1 MWRNY
6 VTEQQFSSRSADD
19 ELAIVR
25 ESRRR
30 PPPPKKR
37 SDSTAVQ
44 PPLPPNSSVDRRR
57 SSTSIVAKRR
67 ASTRIATPSQ
77 KASDFTLRVHSPPH
91 SNGTTS
97 RRKSCASD
105 DDAPKP
111 VLDRVEVEDTRRS
124 RSLQSSRNPSPFE
137 MTSAGMFDKQNH
149 SERPAPEMPTTD
161 DIEYPRAAAWSS
173 STVEEI
179 LRDPLGRQ
187 VFRCFL
193 FESLAEENLLFVDS
207 VDALNKEKN
216 PAKIREGIKELLDTY
231 GQYINLSSGA
241 MARLR
246 EAAQAENPDHKA
258 LDVAHKEIS
267 KLLENDQ
274 FPRFRRSGIY
284 IEYLEKLLPRA
295 YAERWATSFEA
306 MLGNQVYLPFGVRQ
320 QIEKRVRDKDV
331 DETLFDDAVKHVE
344 QILKND
350 PYVRFLQSN
359 AYTQLLA
366 KLTLNSLGCMKPICG
381 GNLQSSVRGCQ
392 SDGTDCGHFNGKR
405 NDNRILKAV
414 DLLCESEE
422 AIFAPFD
429 GELSFHQPFGGETD
443 FQCADQGAGNLDCAL
458 DPSKRSSRNY
468 VRIELF
474 RNAKEVDITQHLVDC
489 MCTGQICET
498 NYNNRLVG
506 EPFRVISGYNGIRGW
521 EIACELREEDEDE
534 SADRSYED
542 DPLAPTIY
550 SPIEGEILGRVRL
563 NHAGNI
569 YAGCENDAVFITG
582 IGTWLDYEVRLYN
595 VRYREELGFGRKHV
609 VQGQPIARR
618 LTCNGVPDS
627 VFMEVRF
634 QGVVVDITEA
644 ITATSCRH
652 RSFNGIFRK

>member
-1 MWRNY
+1 M
-6 VTEQQFSSRSADD
+6 
-19 ELAIVR
+19 
-25 ESRRR
+25 
-30 PPPPKKR
+30 
-37 SDSTAVQ
+37 
-44 PPLPPNSSVDRRR
+44 
-57 SSTSIVAKRR
+57 
-67 ASTRIATPSQ
+67 
-77 KASDFTLRVHSPPH
+77 
-91 SNGTTS
+91 
-97 RRKSCASD
+97 
-105 DDAPKP
+105 
-111 VLDRVEVEDTRRS
+111 
-124 RSLQSSRNPSPFE
+124 
-137 MTSAGMFDKQNH
+137 
-149 SERPAPEMPTTD
+149 
-161 DIEYPRAAAWSS
+161 
-173 STVEEI
+173 
-179 LRDPLGRQ
+179 
-187 VFRCFL
+187 
-193 FESLAEENLLFVDS
+193 
-207 VDALNKEKN
+207 
-216 PAKIREGIKELLDTY
+216 
-231 GQYINLSSGA
+231 
-241 MARLR
+241 
-246 EAAQAENPDHKA
+246 
-258 LDVAHKEIS
+258 S
-267 KLLENDQ
+267 K
-274 FPRFRRSGIY
+274 
-284 IEYLEKLLPRA
+284 
-295 YAERWATSFEA
+295 
-306 MLGNQVYLPFGVRQ
+306 VC
-320 QIEKRVRDKDV
+320 
-331 DETLFDDAVKHVE
+331 
-344 QILKND
+344 
-350 PYVRFLQSN
+350 
-359 AYTQLLA
+359 LLA
-366 KLTLNSLGCMKPICG
+366 FILLYSIGYVSSLGCMKPICG

-429 GELSFHQPFGGETD
+429 GELSFHQPFGVLNRSFGKSRRFSVRIDGTGQWRGYYVLISTVVPFRYGGSVLAGD
-443 FQCADQGAGNLDCAL
+443 KIGVAGNLDCAL
-458 DPSKRSSRNY
+458 DSSKRSSRNY

-506 EPFRVISGYNGIRGW
+506 EPFRVINAYNGIRGW

-534 SADRSYED
+534 SVDRSYED

>member
-19 ELAIVR
+19 ELVAVR

-67 ASTRIATPSQ
+67 ASSRIATPSQ
-77 KASDFTLRVHSPPH
+77 KASDVTLRVHSPPH
-91 SNGTTS
+91 SNGISS

-105 DDAPKP
+105 DDVPKP

-124 RSLQSSRNPSPFE
+124 RSLQNSRNPSPFE

-149 SERPAPEMPTTD
+149 SERPAPEMPTTE

-207 VDALNKEKN
+207 VDTLNKEKD

-258 LDVAHKEIS
+258 LEIAHKEIS

-331 DETLFDDAVKHVE
+331 DDTLFDDAVKHVE

-366 KLTLNSLGCMKPICG
+366 KLTLSSLGCMKPICG

-405 NDNRILKAV
+405 LGIWIVRWIHRN
-414 DLLCESEE
+414 DLLESNL
-422 AIFAPFD
+422 IC
-429 GELSFHQPFGGETD
+429 SFYHLQSF
-443 FQCADQGAGNLDCAL
+443 
-458 DPSKRSSRNY
+458 SY

-506 EPFRVISGYNGIRGW
+506 EPFRVIKGW

-534 SADRSYED
+534 SVDRSYED